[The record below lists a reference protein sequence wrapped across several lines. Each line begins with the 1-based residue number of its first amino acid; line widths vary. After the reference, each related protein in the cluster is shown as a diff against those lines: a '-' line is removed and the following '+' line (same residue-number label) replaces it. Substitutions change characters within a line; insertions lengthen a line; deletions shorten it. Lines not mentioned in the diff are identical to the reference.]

1 MTTEDPYVSGAVGD
15 YWVTITAENGVD
27 PSITVAHEV
36 FLTIE
41 TCAVFVPATSPQEF
55 TYYIGDPVT
64 TYTATPP
71 TISPLTS
78 GCPLGVESYSVT
90 RTDGAP
96 IVSLA
101 MTTSTNST
109 VFTYRTTDASTM
121 GTARPAHLTT
131 TVEGLAP
138 DTIELNINR
147 AGRPCQLTFSQPHA
161 YEYIM
166 GDPGIVQDLTPEV
179 VNQPCDEAALGYQM
193 SMVAGYTQPACLI
206 LDPTAK
212 GFEVDA
218 DTCTEDDIGTYQFVV
233 TVPDS
238 MTGLTAAE
246 HLVELTISRCTVAL
260 AFESA
265 ESSITQAVGEDVVID
280 LP

>member
-1 MTTEDPYVSGAVGD
+1 
-15 YWVTITAENGVD
+15 
-27 PSITVAHEV
+27 
-36 FLTIE
+36 
-41 TCAVFVPATSPQEF
+41 
-55 TYYIGDPVT
+55 
-64 TYTATPP
+64 
-71 TISPLTS
+71 
-78 GCPLGVESYSVT
+78 
-90 RTDGAP
+90 
-96 IVSLA
+96 
-101 MTTSTNST
+101 
-109 VFTYRTTDASTM
+109 
-121 GTARPAHLTT
+121 
-131 TVEGLAP
+131 
-138 DTIELNINR
+138 
-147 AGRPCQLTFSQPHA
+147 
-161 YEYIM
+161 M

-218 DTCTEDDIGTYQFVV
+218 DICTEDDIGTYQFVS

-238 MTGLTAAE
+238 TTGLTAAE

-260 AFESA
+260 AFETA